1 MQDPELIANVSLL
14 LLVEVLEAIVGMGV
28 KYFISFDMHDLRDG
42 LMQHHMSRGD
52 ARGIKYLS
60 TPALVRM

>member
-42 LMQHHMSRGD
+42 LMQHHTH
-52 ARGIKYLS
+52 AVANAHLLWKW
-60 TPALVRM
+60 